1 MIAKLIEFS
10 VKNKFLM
17 LLLTGVLVL
26 GGAYAIYTIPLDA
39 IPDLSDVQ
47 VIVFTEFP
55 GQAPQVVEDQVTYPL
70 TTTMLA
76 VPNAKT
82 VRGYS
87 FFGFSFV
94 YIIFEDGTDIYW
106 ARSRVLEYLSFV
118 ANRLPPGVTPR
129 LGPDATGV
137 GWVYEYSLY
146 SGWYSPDHPAGLFQD
161 PEQPEQWYASVQDAP
176 ATVRDR
182 LLRVRVFD
190 QPGKCPLSGKPLV
203 RANQDLSTLR
213 SLQDWY
219 LRYEL
224 TAVEGVSEVAS
235 VGGYVK
241 QYQVEVDP
249 DRLLAFHLSIQ
260 DVRRAIQ
267 RSNNDVGGR
276 VIEISENEYMVR
288 GLGYLGGGTSDPE
301 TSQRAIDDLAHVSLG
316 TTAEGT
322 PIFLREVA
330 QIHLG
335 PELRRGLAES
345 DGKGEVAGG
354 VVIMRFGENAY
365 EIIENVKEKL
375 DELKVGLPPGVDI
388 KTEYDRSA
396 LIERAVDTLKQKLLE
411 EMIVVALVI
420 TIFLLHFRSSLVAI
434 FVLPTGVMAAMLLMH
449 GIGLTANIMSLGGIA
464 LAIGVMVDSAI
475 IMIENTHKH
484 LEAPGDRSHAQ
495 IIIDACSEVG
505 PQLFFSLLVITVSF
519 VPIFSLTGQSGRLF
533 RPLAFTNMFAI
544 GSAAVLAVVMV
555 PVLMEFFVR
564 GRVPS
569 EERNPLSKLLMRIY
583 EPLFWLGM
591 RGRAFTILVAIALV
605 AVTVWPFSQLG
616 SEFMPPLEEGDLLY
630 MPTTDPSI
638 SITKARELLQ
648 QTDKLIMTFPEVH
661 HVFGKAGRADTPTDP
676 AGLSMLETTIAL
688 EHDKSKWRTR
698 RVERWFG
705 GFPNWVKAPL
715 AYFWPEER
723 TITDDELVYGW
734 NKPDGTH
741 VPGLDD
747 VVKLPGVSNA
757 WTMPIKTRIDMLSTG
772 IKTPIGIK
780 VIGDDLGTL
789 ADLAEKISAQLRTLP
804 DTVSVF
810 AEKTVG
816 GKYIDFKIKREEVAR
831 YGMTVDDVQQVI
843 LAALG
848 GTNVTTTVE
857 GLERYPVNVRYPREL
872 RDNLTTLRQT
882 LIATPTGAQIPIEQ
896 VAELSVHTGP
906 PVIRSEQA
914 KLNAWIYVDVA
925 TSDIGGYVRDARALI
940 DDKIVSQ
947 PDFPTGYSVTWSGQY
962 EYMQEAN
969 QRLMVVVPITLV
981 IIIFLLYVSTRS
993 VFRTLVIIMAVP
1005 FSLVGA
1011 IWFLYLLDFQLSLA
1025 VWVGL
1030 IALAGLDAETGAVML
1045 LYLDISFKK
1054 FVDQDRMR
1062 NLRDLEL
1069 AIHDGAVK
1077 RIRPKTMT
1085 VMAALFGLVPIM
1097 IGAETGAD
1105 TMKRLAAPM
1114 IGGLVTSFIM
1124 ELLIYPVIFYFYK
1137 SFEVRRRMRE
1147 EPGADETRANV

>member
-1 MIAKLIEFS
+1 MIGKLIEFS
-10 VKNKFLM
+10 VNNRFLVLM
-17 LLLTGVLVL
+17 LAGALVL
-26 GGAYAIYTIPLDA
+26 GGIYAVFTIPLDA

-47 VIVFTEFP
+47 VIVFSEFP

-76 VPNAKT
+76 VPNAKI

-106 ARSRVLEYLSFV
+106 ARSRVLEYLSF
-118 ANRLPPGVTPR
+118 AADKLPPGVTPR

-137 GWVYEYSLY
+137 DWVYEYSLF
-146 SGWYSPDHPAGLFQD
+146 SGWYSPDFPAGIFQD
-161 PEQPEQWYASVQDAP
+161 PDQPDDWFASLQDAP
-176 ATVRDR
+176 ADVRQR
-182 LLRVRVFD
+182 LVRVRAFH

-203 RANQDLSTLR
+203 HASQDLSKLR

-224 TAVEGVSEVAS
+224 TAVDGVSEVAS

-249 DRLLAFHLSIQ
+249 DRLLAYRLSIQ
-260 DVRRAIQ
+260 DVRRAIE
-267 RSNNDVGGR
+267 RSNSDVGGR
-276 VIEISENEYMVR
+276 VIEISESEYMVR
-288 GLGYLGGGTSDPE
+288 GLGYLGGGTSDEE
-301 TSQRAIDDLAHVSLG
+301 TSQRAIQDLAVVSLG
-316 TTAEGT
+316 TTPDGT
-322 PIFLREVA
+322 PIFLRDVA
-330 QIHLG
+330 KIHVG
-335 PELRRGLAES
+335 PELRRGIAES
-345 DGKGEVAGG
+345 DGEGEVAGG

-365 EIIENVKEKL
+365 RVIENVKNRL
-375 DELKVGLPPGVDI
+375 DELRAGLPPGVDI
-388 KTEYDRSA
+388 KSEYDRSA
-396 LIERAVDTLKQKLLE
+396 LIERAVDTLKGKLVE
-411 EMIVVALVI
+411 EITVVALIIIV
-420 TIFLLHFRSSLVAI
+420 FLLHFRSSLVAI
-434 FVLPTGVMAAMLLMH
+434 FVLPTGVLASIILMH
-449 GIGLTANIMSLGGIA
+449 AVGLNANIMSLGGIA
-464 LAIGVMVDSAI
+464 LAIGVMVDSAV
-475 IMIENTHKH
+475 IMIENAHKH
-484 LEAPGDRSHAQ
+484 LENDPKDRTHAQ
-495 IIIDACSEVG
+495 IIIDASKEVG

-519 VPIFSLTGQSGRLF
+519 LPIFSLTGQSGRLF
-533 RPLAFTNMFAI
+533 KPLAFTKTFAI
-544 GSAAVLAVVMV
+544 GAASILSITII
-555 PVLMEFFVR
+555 PVLMYFLVR
-564 GRVPS
+564 GRIPHEDS
-569 EERNPLSKLLMRIY
+569 NPISKILMRLY
-583 EPLFWLGM
+583 EPLFWISL
-591 RGRAFTILVAIALV
+591 RGRALTLLV
-605 AVTVWPFSQLG
+605 AVLLVFVTLWPYSQLG

-648 QTDKLIMTFPEVH
+648 QTDKLIMAFPEVK

-676 AGLSMLETTIAL
+676 AALSMLETTVAL

-698 RVERWFG
+698 RVERWFSG
-705 GFPNWVKAPL
+705 LPRGLKAPL
-715 AYFWPEER
+715 AYFWPEQP
-723 TITDDELVYGW
+723 TITDEELIYGW
-734 NKPDGTH
+734 NNPDGTH

-780 VIGDDLGTL
+780 VVGDDLETLSAL
-789 ADLAEKISAQLRTLP
+789 ADNISSQLRGLP

-816 GKYIDFKIKREEVAR
+816 GQYVDFKIDREQVAR

-882 LIATPTGAQIPIEQ
+882 LISAPTGAQIPIGQ

-914 KLNAWIYVDVA
+914 KLNAWIYVDVS
-925 TSDIGGYVRDARALI
+925 TSDIGGYVRNARSVINQA
-940 DDKIVSQ
+940 IVDQ
-947 PDFPTGYSVTWSGQY
+947 PTFPAGYSVTWSGQY

-981 IIIFLLYVSTRS
+981 VIVFLLYMGTRS
-993 VFRTLVIIMAVP
+993 VFRTVVILLAVP

-1011 IWFLYLLDFQLSLA
+1011 IWFLYFLGYHISLA

-1045 LYLDISFKK
+1045 LYLDISYRK
-1054 FVDQDRMR
+1054 FDKQGR
-1062 NLRDLEL
+1062 LRSLHDLEL

-1097 IGAETGAD
+1097 IGTETGSD

-1137 SFEVRRRMRE
+1137 SHEVRRKMRE
-1147 EPGADETRANV
+1147 RI